1 MEVVDRKH
9 GWHTWAA
16 DAPRPQLGAA
26 WLGSVCPIFFF
37 FFPFLFMFCFAR
49 MLQNPELPFILC
61 SPESVR
67 RSIPV
72 SQFRGDSSYPKMETS
87 FLEVQKWVLQLNQGE
102 LCCVRREAELSQP
115 IPCQFAGNYTNQLSI
130 TTSIN

>member
-1 MEVVDRKH
+1 
-9 GWHTWAA
+9 
-16 DAPRPQLGAA
+16 
-26 WLGSVCPIFFF
+26 
-37 FFPFLFMFCFAR
+37 MFCFAR

>member
-26 WLGSVCPIFFF
+26 WLGSGCPIFFY

-61 SPESVR
+61 SPESAR

-115 IPCQFAGNYTNQLSI
+115 RPCQFAGNYTNQLSI
-130 TTSIN
+130 TASRN